1 MPEAAILERAQVSIR
16 YGAFIEKE
24 EMEAERHRKAAE
36 DRLDPDMDY
45 TVVNGLRI
53 EAQQQLNAGKPLTIG
68 QAQKTPGVTP
78 GDISAL
84 LVHMSRIRSGPVQ
97 YGPYSDRQKTLAK

>member
-1 MPEAAILERAQVSIR
+1 LARRPHVQLDAVLRSLSTLEMWPGDMPEAEILERAQVSIR

-78 GDISAL
+78 GDI
-84 LVHMSRIRSGPVQ
+84 
-97 YGPYSDRQKTLAK
+97 